1 MSEAAPEQGTETPLP
16 TPEPPR
22 GEPRLRRPRR
32 LFARLGLGLSA
43 AIILILAV
51 IGTEPYWQPALA
63 PLLSWGPATTPAPEP
78 EPEKSDAQAALTA
91 RLDAL
96 ERRVQALPS
105 LDARLTTLE
114 QRPVPDTQARLAPL
128 QGQLQQLSARLDQLD
143 QRIDQLVKDQSAR
156 GDSAQRVLLVA
167 LANLGNA
174 VSSSR
179 PFSAEL
185 ASVEALGRGR
195 PGWSQSLQPLDAA
208 AKTGIPSVAVLAERF
223 SNDVAPAILRAEA
236 SGPSAQQSIGQAV
249 LAKLRGLVVI
259 RRTDG
264 AGGGTPAQDAVASAD
279 AALRKSDLAGA
290 VAALKPLTGSAGE
303 AAAPWLADAQQRLAA
318 EQIVARL
325 SQQVSADLAA
335 GTGGG

>member
-1 MSEAAPEQGTETPLP
+1 MSEAAPEQGAETPLP
-16 TPEPPR
+16 TSPR
-22 GEPRLRRPRR
+22 GEPRPRRPRR

-143 QRIDQLVKDQSAR
+143 QRIDQLVKDQAAR

-236 SGPSAQQSIGQAV
+236 AEPSAQQSIGQAV

>member
-1 MSEAAPEQGTETPLP
+1 MSEASPEPGAETPH
-16 TPEPPR
+16 PPV
-22 GEPRLRRPRR
+22 EPRPVEPRPRRPRR
-32 LFARLGLGLSA
+32 LVARLGLGLSA

-63 PLLSWGPATTPAPEP
+63 PLLSWGPTATPAPASV
-78 EPEKSDAQAALTA
+78 PEKSDAQAALTA

-96 ERRVQALPS
+96 ERRLQALPS
-105 LDARLTTLE
+105 LDNRLTALE
-114 QRPVPDTQARLAPL
+114 QRPVPDTQASLAPL
-128 QGQLQQLSARLDQLD
+128 QSQLQQLSTRLDQLN
-143 QRIDQLVKDQSAR
+143 QRIDQLVKDESQR

-167 LANLGNA
+167 LASLGNA
-174 VSSSR
+174 ISSSQ

-195 PGWSQSLQPLDAA
+195 PDWAQSLRPLEDK
-208 AKTGIPSVAVLAERF
+208 AKTGLPSTAILAGRF
-223 SNDVAPAILRAEA
+223 SDEVAPAILRAEA
-236 SGPSAQQSIGQAV
+236 AGPSAQQSIGQAV

-264 AGGGTPAQDAVASAD
+264 AGGGTPAQQAVAAADSA
-279 AALRKSDLAGA
+279 LQKGDLAGA
-290 VAALKPLTGSAGE
+290 VAALKPLTGPAAE
-303 AAAPWLADAQQRLAA
+303 AAAPWLAEAQQRLAA

-335 GTGGG
+335 GAGGG